1 MSPWLK
7 HRRVRGLL
15 RAGTTSSYTLS
26 HFAPCQRVLQC
37 TVIVLDGIR
46 LVFLRSPGTST
57 AQGRGAVRNVTTRR
71 SLIKLSRKKL
81 PGNIRVVIAV
91 RWCGF
96 AHADAVVHAPLLMRL
111 PRLAPVNCVASLTLT
126 ACDCRSAAE
135 MTARSLLLCA
145 QGVQEHTRTATSFV
159 GAVGRPVALSAS
171 VAGAFLQSSVR
182 SVVTCIVRLVTLHV

>member
-26 HFAPCQRVLQC
+26 HVAPCQRVFHC

-57 AQGRGAVRNVTTRR
+57 AKGRGAVRTATT
-71 SLIKLSRKKL
+71 SLSRVNLLRSEL
-81 PGNIRVVIAV
+81 PGNRRVMIAQ
-91 RWCGF
+91 RWWGLF
-96 AHADAVVHAPLLMRL
+96 MDVVVVAPLLERP
-111 PRLAPVNCVASLTLT
+111 PRFAPVNCVASLTLT

-145 QGVQEHTRTATSFV
+145 QGVREHTRTATSFV
-159 GAVGRPVALSAS
+159 GAVGRLVAPSLH
-171 VAGAFLQSSVR
+171 LLRIQ
-182 SVVTCIVRLVTLHV
+182 TCAAAQ